1 MKKLSKKLF
10 VIPAVVGLS
19 FVVVLVILDTI
30 VLPIYVS
37 AEEYDVPNVVGMQKD
52 EAIRILSDLQL
63 NPIVTTSRYDE
74 KYPKDHVIFQKPFPK
89 STVKE
94 GRRIYLT
101 ISGGEQIIEVPNL
114 INKTI
119 RDAQLT
125 LERNGLVLGK
135 VDSVESEFPPNVI
148 CEQEFLEGR
157 QVTRGTAI
165 GIKLSLG
172 PRIGMIRVPNILG
185 RSLNEAEKILKSNS
199 LKIGIKSFIT
209 STTLLPN
216 TVIDQQPSEGELVP
230 VSDSVNV
237 VLSQSK

>member
-199 LKIGIKSFIT
+199 LKIGIKTFIT

>member
-10 VIPAVVGLS
+10 VIPAVVVLS
-19 FVVVLVILDTI
+19 FAVILIILDTI
-30 VLPIYVS
+30 VLPIFVS
-37 AEEYDVPNVVGMQKD
+37 AEEYTVPNVVGMQKD

-89 STVKE
+89 STVKV

-125 LERNGLVLGK
+125 LERNGLVLGEI
-135 VDSVESEFPPNVI
+135 DSVESEFPPNVI

-185 RSLNEAEKILKSNS
+185 RSLNEAEKILKTNS
-199 LKIGIKSFIT
+199 LKIGIKTFIT

-230 VSDSVNV
+230 VSDSINV